1 MSEIKPVDDDKVF
14 YQAKHKTAEMWQR
27 CSKEDY
33 VDFEQMSWM
42 DVRILWTSESVLE
55 KISSTFKKH
64 SAAYE
69 ALSGKYHELKARSEI
84 DARTVEALQK
94 ENADLQLRLDA
105 KTLSHQLMLDR
116 TLGLQKENDDQKRK
130 IIDLENELVEWNEF
144 KKIRDAQMQALRKQ
158 MP

>member
-1 MSEIKPVDDDKVF
+1 MTNTLTLKPVAYFRATKGHGIVWGEDCCCADAIFDGDDNYD
-14 YQAKHKTAEMWQR
+14 
-27 CSKEDY
+27 
-33 VDFEQMSWM
+33 EQETFSLPVYSA
-42 DVRILWTSESVLE
+42 DV
-55 KISSTFKKH
+55 
-64 SAAYE
+64 
-69 ALSGKYHELKARSEI
+69 
-84 DARTVEALQK
+84 VEALQK

-144 KKIRDAQMQALRKQ
+144 KKIRDARMQAVRKQ